1 MSGGKDDIME
11 NEMNRRNFLKV
22 TAATGAVFF
31 MDDVFREG
39 ATAMEGIK
47 IEEVEKLV
55 ITVITDNYTD
65 ALRPHYKI
73 ARRPEGT
80 KSPMDVLVR
89 PTWPGGSC

>member
-1 MSGGKDDIME
+1 MSGKKDNGMK

-31 MDDVFREG
+31 MDGVFNEG
-39 ATAMEGIK
+39 AAAMEGLK
-47 IEEVEKLV
+47 IEEAEKLV

-73 ARRPEGT
+73 ARRPEV
-80 KSPMDVLVR
+80 KNLR
-89 PTWPGGSC
+89 WI